1 MHRSDV
7 YERRYD
13 ESTEQTAANT
23 CPECGGRVTMT
34 TAETVCDD
42 CGLVLADSHVDL
54 GAEWREFEDTD
65 EQRRRTGAR
74 RTPARHDRGLS
85 TQIGHGTDATGRRVS
100 DRKRRQL
107 RRFRR
112 EQRRAKI
119 GSKAER
125 NQVYGLTQ
133 IRRMAGALGLGQL
146 LRNRAC
152 QLFRTAQQADLL
164 VGRSV
169 EAIAG
174 AAIYLACRC
183 NETPRQLSEVASV
196 SQVSQES
203 LRNGETVLRREL
215 DLPVPPVRAE
225 QYLDA
230 IASEVGLPHAV
241 RHEATEHIEQL
252 REAGYTNG
260 SHPAGVAAGSLYRA
274 AEENEVPVTQARL
287 ADVADVSAVTIRSRY
302 QELKHLR

>member
-42 CGLVLADSHVDL
+42 CGLVLADGQVDL

-65 EQRRRTGAR
+65 GQRRRTGAR
-74 RTPARHDRGLS
+74 RTPARHDRGPS
-85 TQIGHGTDATGRRVS
+85 TRIGRGTDANGRRVS

-112 EQRRAKI
+112 EQRRAKL
-119 GSKAER
+119 GSKAEH
-125 NQVYGLTQ
+125 NQAYGLTQ
-133 IRRMAGALGLGQL
+133 IRRMAGALGLGTS
-146 LRNRAC
+146 LRDQAC

-164 VGRSV
+164 VGRSI

-183 NETPRQLSEVASV
+183 NETPWQLSEIATV
-196 SQVSQES
+196 SQVGQET
-203 LRNGETVLRREL
+203 LRNGATVLRREL
-215 DLPVPPVRAE
+215 ELPVPPVRPE
-225 QYLDA
+225 QYLDQ
-230 IASEVGLPHAV
+230 IASAVGVPQRV
-241 RHEATEHIEQL
+241 RHETKEYIDQL

-260 SHPAGVAAGSLYRA
+260 CHPAGVAAGALYTA
-274 AEENEVPVTQARL
+274 VEKSDISVTQGQL
-287 ADVADVSAVTIRSRY
+287 AEVSDVSVVTLRSRY
-302 QELKHLR
+302 QELRRL